1 MRLCRQV
8 GGAFGWRCSSE
19 TDISAV
25 VSQHDKA
32 ALLMEL
38 LTPMSRP
45 FGRSR
50 SLRRSRNSPSS
61 SSSVAAEQELSVFL
75 GIATPDPPTGSDT
88 PKNHTTAT
96 NLSFSVV
103 QSHDTKGVKATSN
116 SNQQS
121 DHNKNGSNLLNRF
134 ETNRTSLHQQ
144 AQSGLSGDL
153 ARMKNHEVNGHV
165 GVEVLE
171 RAAVSGVSVVLQRH
185 TLVPELR
192 GFDDVINASR
202 LCGFHQDDT
211 VITDLKEETGD
222 ATRDPRNSQIQ
233 DEEQSSVQ
241 ISSSRIEE
249 EEGHEE
255 KVIVWC
261 VTSVC
266 EVAGD
271 FTDPKNEGTE
281 KDQLRKD
288 NPEGTTSSCSAADNH
303 STSEPQPANE
313 NPVPEPISCQPV
325 PVLSH
330 ISSPRWHP
338 AEATHATEKPTCTTR
353 VSEEA
358 KETSSQKEDTE
369 SSTNQKRA
377 TVTKQS
383 SDRSSD
389 HSASCPTAS
398 KTTEGASAVRNGRSV
413 NSSKPSAKNCPTSKT
428 RPAGM
433 KPSTPNTD
441 NKSRPVRTLTTSENQ
456 GMRRVV
462 PISRTSRGATS
473 LGKNLQKPAGNQTSA
488 GLPASN
494 LHSTSPQRGDSPLTT
509 YSSRRSSINKD
520 RKDSKDQ
527 KISGTQEQ
535 SQDSKKK
542 HSNRKALTKP
552 KVQQEEK
559 MCRSTL
565 RALQGGTGGSVSAP
579 TTPLHKVTSSS
590 LLPSFARSTAA
601 SSFRH
606 TTLAPPTSSPK
617 TTTSSNSAFGTS
629 SPLRRSGS
637 LRTRRSSDLHS
648 PSSSS
653 SPLSRSQSIRAPP
666 RSSLTDSLVPP
677 KGHQLNNSSTF
688 SDKSAHRRD
697 SGKSTRPSWR

>member
-1 MRLCRQV
+1 M
-8 GGAFGWRCSSE
+8 
-19 TDISAV
+19 SAV

-38 LTPMSRP
+38 LTPKSRP

-50 SLRRSRNSPSS
+50 SLRHSRNSPSS
-61 SSSVAAEQELSVFL
+61 SSSVAAEQELSVSL
-75 GIATPDPPTGSDT
+75 GIGTPEPQAGSYT
-88 PKNHTTAT
+88 PKKHATAT

-103 QSHDTKGVKATSN
+103 QSDGTKGVKATSN

-121 DHNKNGSNLLNRF
+121 DHNNNSSDLLDRL
-134 ETNRTSLHQQ
+134 ETNGTSSHQQ
-144 AQSGLSGDL
+144 AQSGLSRDL
-153 ARMKNHEVNGHV
+153 ARMKNHEVKGHV

-171 RAAVSGVSVVLQRH
+171 QGAAAVGGVSVVLQKH
-185 TLVPELR
+185 TLVPKLR

-202 LCGFHQDDT
+202 LCGVHQDDM
-211 VITDLKEETGD
+211 VITDLKEEPGD

-249 EEGHEE
+249 EEGREE

-271 FTDPKNEGTE
+271 FTDPTNEGIE

-288 NPEGTTSSCSAADNH
+288 NLEGTTSSCSATDNH
-303 STSEPQPANE
+303 TTSEPQPAIE
-313 NPVPEPISCQPV
+313 KPVPEPISSQPV

-338 AEATHATEKPTCTTR
+338 AEATPTTEKPTCTTG

-358 KETSSQKEDTE
+358 KETSSLKEDVE

-377 TVTKQS
+377 TVTKHS
-383 SDRSSD
+383 SDRSSN
-389 HSASCPTAS
+389 HSASCSTTS
-398 KTTEGASAVRNGRSV
+398 ENTEGASAVRNGRSV

-441 NKSRPVRTLTTSENQ
+441 NKSRSVRTLTTSENE

-473 LGKNLQKPAGNQTSA
+473 LGKHLQKPAGNQVSA

-494 LHSTSPQRGDSPLTT
+494 HHSTSPQRGDSPLTT
-509 YSSRRSSINKD
+509 HSSRRSSINKD
-520 RKDSKDQ
+520 HKDSKDQ
-527 KISGTQEQ
+527 KISDTREQ

-542 HSNRKALTKP
+542 PSNRKALTKP

-606 TTLAPPTSSPK
+606 TTLAPPTPSPK

-648 PSSSS
+648 PISSS

-677 KGHQLNNSSTF
+677 KGHQWNNSGTF
-688 SDKSAHRRD
+688 CDKSAHTRD